1 MAPIFFVREIWI
13 WLAQLWAIRTLRYNW
28 IVSPKKTSLAEKL
41 KSLGVKV
48 GTAEFPIQKQKPGA
62 SIQDVLAG
70 SFVST
75 RRGEAFICEETYDVD
90 YRHGWASLA
99 TEVPLNLMAA
109 WAKDHRLLEMPMQA
123 FAFLDTETSGMAGGT
138 GTYAFLVGVGR
149 FENNASGRT
158 FRLLQFFMR
167 DPGEE
172 PALLEALAEFLAPC
186 SALVTYNGKAF
197 DAPLLKTRYTLHDIP
212 IPFEDYAHVDLLHLA
227 RRLWRER
234 LPSRT
239 LKYIEE
245 NVLGAPRTSEEV
257 PGYEIPWLY
266 FDYLRTGDAR
276 EMKGVFYH
284 NAMDI
289 VALAA
294 LFSHTAAM
302 LHDPFDERIQY
313 GLDVIALA
321 KLHEDL
327 GQWDKAARIYER
339 GLEMNPSAG
348 SGQPLEEKDF
358 WKAVRRLSVL
368 QKRRGNLN
376 EAVRWWEQAAE
387 QGHVYAHI
395 ELAKH
400 FEHRK
405 RDYLEA
411 QKWAQKAL
419 ELVNENDEMPSYV
432 RIHWQAELKHRLNR
446 LAGKLKRQPA
456 KRKKHV

>member
-1 MAPIFFVREIWI
+1 MNPI
-13 WLAQLWAIRTLRYNW
+13 
-28 IVSPKKTSLAEKL
+28 PKKNSLADKL

-48 GTAEFPIQKQKPGA
+48 GTVDIPAAKKKTGAPIQN
-62 SIQDVLAG
+62 VLDG
-70 SFVST
+70 HFVST
-75 RRGEAFICEETYDVD
+75 RRGAAFIYEETYDAD
-90 YRHGWASLA
+90 YRHGWAPLE
-99 TEVPLNLMAA
+99 TDVPLTLMAA
-109 WAKDHRLLEMPMQA
+109 WAKDARLLEMPLEA

-138 GTYAFLVGVGR
+138 GTYAFLVGAGR
-149 FENNASGRT
+149 FEKTASGRI

-172 PALLEALAEFLAPC
+172 PALLDALADFLAPC
-186 SALVTYNGKAF
+186 EALVTYNGKAF
-197 DAPLLKTRYTLHDIP
+197 DAPLLRTRYTLHNIP

-227 RRLWRER
+227 RRLWRDR

-245 NVLGAPRTSEEV
+245 NVLDAPRTSEEV

-266 FDYLRTGDAR
+266 FDYLRSGDAS

-294 LFSHTAAM
+294 LFSYTAAM
-302 LHDPFDERIQY
+302 LHDPFDERIQH

-327 GQWDKAARIYER
+327 DQWAMASRLYEH
-339 GLEMNPSAG
+339 GLEM
-348 SGQPLEEKDF
+348 PLEEDDF
-358 WKAVRRLSVL
+358 WKAVHRLSVL
-368 QKRRGNLN
+368 QKRRGDLE
-376 EAVRWWEQAAE
+376 EAVRWWQQAAA
-387 QGHVYAHI
+387 QGHVYAHV

-411 QKWAQKAL
+411 RKWAQAAL
-419 ELVNENDEMPSYV
+419 KIVKSDKEMLGYV
-432 RIHWQAELKHRLNR
+432 REHWQAELEHRLNR
-446 LAGKLKRQPA
+446 LDGKRKRKSA
-456 KRKKHV
+456 KRKKNV

>member
-1 MAPIFFVREIWI
+1 MAAF
-13 WLAQLWAIRTLRYNW
+13 
-28 IVSPKKTSLAEKL
+28 SL
-41 KSLGVKV
+41 
-48 GTAEFPIQKQKPGA
+48 PGA
-62 SIQDVLAG
+62 GKPSYMRKFTKRITVTVG
-70 SFVST
+70 
-75 RRGEAFICEETYDVD
+75 RRS
-90 YRHGWASLA
+90 RPN
-99 TEVPLNLMAA
+99 VPLDLMAA
-109 WAKDHRLLEMPMQA
+109 WARDPRLLELPLET
-123 FAFLDTETSGMAGGT
+123 FAFVDTETSGLAGGT

-149 FENNASGRT
+149 FEPSASGRT
-158 FRLLQFFMR
+158 LRLLQFFMR

-197 DAPLLKTRYTLHDIP
+197 DAPLLTTRYTLHNIP
-212 IPFEDYAHVDLLHLA
+212 VPFEDYTHVDLLHLA
-227 RRLWRER
+227 RRLWRDR

-266 FDYLRTGDAR
+266 FDYLRTGDAS

-302 LHDPFDERIQY
+302 LHDPFDENIQH

-327 GQWDKAARIYER
+327 DHWDMAARLYER
-339 GLEMNPSAG
+339 GLEMD
-348 SGQPLEEKDF
+348 LEAEDF

-368 QKRRGNLN
+368 QKRRGDLE
-376 EAVRWWEQAAE
+376 EAVRWWEQAAA
-387 QGHVYAHI
+387 QGHVYACV

-400 FEHRK
+400 YEHRR

-411 QKWAQKAL
+411 QKWVDSAIA
-419 ELVNENDEMPSYV
+419 LVNSGDLPAYMRE
-432 RIHWQAELKHRLNR
+432 HWQAELEHRL
-446 LAGKLKRQPA
+446 QPLGWKA
-456 KRKKHV
+456 E

>member
-1 MAPIFFVREIWI
+1 LVIIVGVDMKSNQKRSLEDK
-13 WLAQLWAIRTLRYNW
+13 LALLGIMKGISTTK
-28 IVSPKKTSLAEKL
+28 KKTGNA
-41 KSLGVKV
+41 
-48 GTAEFPIQKQKPGA
+48 IH
-62 SIQDVLAG
+62 DVLNG
-70 SFVST
+70 HFIST
-75 RRGEAFICEETYDVD
+75 RRGEAFVYEEIYGPD
-90 YRHGWASLA
+90 YRHGWAPLETS
-99 TEVPLNLMAA
+99 VPLSLMAA
-109 WAKDHRLLEMPMQA
+109 WAKDPRLLDLPLEA
-123 FAFLDTETSGMAGGT
+123 FAFVDTETSGLAGGT

-149 FENNASGRT
+149 FEPSASGNT

-197 DAPLLKTRYTLHDIP
+197 DAPLLTTRYTLHSIP
-212 IPFEDYAHVDLLHLA
+212 VPFEGYTHVDLLHLA
-227 RRLWRER
+227 RRLWRDR

-245 NVLGAPRTSEEV
+245 NVLAAPRTSEEV

-266 FDYLRTGDAR
+266 FDYLRTGNAKPL
-276 EMKGVFYH
+276 KGVFYH

-294 LFSHTAAM
+294 LFGYTATL
-302 LHDPFDERIQY
+302 LHDPFDESIQH

-327 GQWDKAARIYER
+327 SHWDMAARLYER
-339 GLEMNPSAG
+339 GLEMDLGA
-348 SGQPLEEKDF
+348 EDF

-368 QKRRGNLN
+368 QKRRGDLE
-376 EAVRWWEQAAE
+376 EAVRWWEQAAA
-387 QGHVYAHI
+387 QGHVFAYV

-400 FEHRK
+400 CEHRR

-411 QKWAQKAL
+411 QKWVVSAIEQVCSGGL
-419 ELVNENDEMPSYV
+419 PDYM
-432 RIHWQAELKHRLNR
+432 RQHWQAELEHRLKR
-446 LAGKLKRQPA
+446 LEGKLNSKPSNP
-456 KRKKHV
+456 KKHL